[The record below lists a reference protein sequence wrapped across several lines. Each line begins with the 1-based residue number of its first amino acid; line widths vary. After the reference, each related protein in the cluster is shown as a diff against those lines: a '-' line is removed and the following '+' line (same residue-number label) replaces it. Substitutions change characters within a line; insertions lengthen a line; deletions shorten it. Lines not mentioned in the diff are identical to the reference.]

1 MTLSRHLAPVNVFA
15 VLMGFSWYKR
25 ARIATAHIQ
34 GACNAMSEFAIGTI
48 VGGYQILDIVGQGGM
63 ATVYRAHQ
71 LSMDRDVALKV
82 LPRHL
87 LRQANSL
94 ERFKQEANIIAR
106 LEHRAIVPVHDYG
119 EYDGLPYIVMRYME
133 GGSVAELLLQGAL
146 SSQRALHIVEQIAP
160 ALDYAHQKGVL
171 HRDLKP
177 SNILLDASGDAYI
190 TDFGIARILGE
201 NAPSLTTSGVVGTP
215 SYMSP
220 EQAQGHDLDGRSD
233 VYALG
238 VVLFEMLTGQRP
250 FEGETPYSVAV
261 KHVTEPPPSACKL
274 NPNLPPSVERVLYKA
289 LEKARERRFQT
300 AAELA
305 QALRQALEHPHDAP
319 QVAPPSMVETE
330 PSLNQALR
338 EGAARHGQ
346 PLPSAYLSTARP
358 ATSARALTPNLQVL
372 PPYVPTGAQ
381 PYGRRWG
388 RARRRPTRRVSWATW
403 ALMALVV
410 GGLLLAALA
419 GGLYYWLELSPAPS
433 ANDNYAATAV
443 YKLTATRQAIET
455 QHAATPTAAPTLSFR
470 TVTSAAPSTV
480 IPTNTPSQLRASL
493 TAERTPVP

>member
-1 MTLSRHLAPVNVFA
+1 
-15 VLMGFSWYKR
+15 
-25 ARIATAHIQ
+25 
-34 GACNAMSEFAIGTI
+34 MSEFAIGTI

-119 EYDGLPYIVMRYME
+119 EHDGLPYIVMRYMD
-133 GGSVAELLLQGAL
+133 GGSVAELLLHGAL
-146 SSQRALHIVEQIAP
+146 SPQRALHIVEQIAP

-220 EQAQGHDLDGRSD
+220 EQAQGHELDGRSD

-274 NPNLPPSVERVLYKA
+274 NPNLPPSVEHVLYKA
-289 LEKARERRFQT
+289 LEKDPDRRYQT

-305 QALRQALEHPHDAP
+305 QALRHALEHPHDVPATS
-319 QVAPPSMVETE
+319 SMAETE

-338 EGAARHGQ
+338 EGAARRGQ
-346 PLPSAYLSTARP
+346 PLPSAY
-358 ATSARALTPNLQVL
+358 TSPLAQPGAPVRSLTPNLQVL

-388 RARRRPTRRVSWATW
+388 RVRRRTSRRIPWATW
-403 ALMALVV
+403 ALMALVL
-410 GGLLLAALA
+410 GGVLLVMLA
-419 GGLYYWLELSPAPS
+419 GSLYYWLELSPVPA
-433 ANDNYAATAV
+433 AENDYAATAI
-443 YKLTATRQAIET
+443 YKLTATRQAIEA
-455 QHAATPTAAPTLSFR
+455 QRAPSSTPAPTLALH
-470 TVTSAAPSTV
+470 TTTATIAATI
-480 IPTNTPSQLRASL
+480 IPTNTPSPLRASL
-493 TAERTPVP
+493 TLQRTPTP

>member
-1 MTLSRHLAPVNVFA
+1 
-15 VLMGFSWYKR
+15 
-25 ARIATAHIQ
+25 
-34 GACNAMSEFAIGTI
+34 MSEFAIGTI

-119 EYDGLPYIVMRYME
+119 EHDGLPYIVMRYMD
-133 GGSVAELLLQGAL
+133 GGSVAELLLHGPL
-146 SSQRALHIVEQIAP
+146 LPQRALHIVEQIAL

-233 VYALG
+233 IYALG

-261 KHVTEPPPSACKL
+261 KHVTEAPPSACKL
-274 NPNLPPSVERVLYKA
+274 NPNLPPSVECVLYKA
-289 LEKARERRFQT
+289 LEKDRERRYPT

-305 QALRQALEHPHDAP
+305 QALRQALEHPHNVPTD
-319 QVAPPSMVETE
+319 PSKAETD

-346 PLPSAYLSTARP
+346 PLPSAYVPPVVQP
-358 ATSARALTPNLQVL
+358 AASGRALTPNLQVL
-372 PPYVPTGAQ
+372 PSYVPTGAR
-381 PYGRRWG
+381 PYGRPWQRVH
-388 RARRRPTRRVSWATW
+388 RRSAQRVSWTTW
-403 ALMALVV
+403 LLIGLAV
-410 GGLLLAALA
+410 GGFLLIMLV
-419 GGLYYWLELSPAPS
+419 GSLYYWLELSPTPVS
-433 ANDNYAATAV
+433 SNDYAATAV
-443 YKLTATRQAIET
+443 YKLTATRQAIEA
-455 QHAATPTAAPTLSFR
+455 QHDSALTTAPTLSLR
-470 TVTSAAPSTV
+470 TPTPTVSATS
-480 IPTNTPSQLRASL
+480 IPTNTPSRLHASL
-493 TAERTPVP
+493 TVEHTPVP

>member
-1 MTLSRHLAPVNVFA
+1 
-15 VLMGFSWYKR
+15 
-25 ARIATAHIQ
+25 
-34 GACNAMSEFAIGTI
+34 MSEFATGTI
-48 VGGYQILDIVGQGGM
+48 VGGYQILEIVGQGGM

-94 ERFKQEANIIAR
+94 ERFKREANIIAR

-119 EYDGLPYIVMRYME
+119 EYEGLPYIVMRYMD
-133 GGSVAELLLQGAL
+133 GGAVAELLLHGPL
-146 SSQRALHIVEQIAP
+146 SPQRALHIVEQIAP

-177 SNILLDASGDAYI
+177 SNILLDANGDAYI

-220 EQAQGHDLDGRSD
+220 EQAQGHKLDGRSD

-289 LEKARERRFQT
+289 LEKDPERRFQT

-305 QALRQALEHPHDAP
+305 QALRQALEHPDLTSAMADTDP
-319 QVAPPSMVETE
+319 AN
-330 PSLNQALR
+330 LNQALH

-346 PLPSAYLSTARP
+346 QFPASAYVPPVALPSAP
-358 ATSARALTPNLQVL
+358 ARALTPNLQVL
-372 PPYVPTGAQ
+372 PPAAPTGAR
-381 PYGRRWG
+381 PYGRRWS
-388 RARRRPTRRVSWATW
+388 RVRRRPQPRVPWTTW
-403 ALMALVV
+403 ALLALAL
-410 GGLLLAALA
+410 GGLLLVMLV
-419 GGLYYWLELSPAPS
+419 GGVYYWLELSPAPTTGP
-433 ANDNYAATAV
+433 DYVATAID
-443 YKLTATRQAIET
+443 KLTATRQAIDA
-455 QHAATPTAAPTLSFR
+455 QHAATRTPAPTLALHTTTP
-470 TVTSAAPSTV
+470 TVESTP

-493 TAERTPVP
+493 TLQRTPVP